1 MASSQLRSFLATG
14 VVLLTI
20 LGPSEG
26 FLELVV
32 GYFFS
37 NFLWGAPSKIANRV
51 SQAALEPAQSLLLGG
66 GTEIVSQALTHDYI
80 PGMRDFVWNAVG
92 TSVSQLGSLA
102 VSAIWWIISS
112 IGSAIG
118 TSLGAA
124 IPAGV
129 AAGNA
134 VIAAIA
140 SIIAASV
147 NGNILQNENDPAM
160 QLQVVPQQRAAASRS
175 FRSDAP
181 LVRLLRGRR
190 NVGPTPEE
198 DLRHPFVEAA
208 RHDPYECVPLVLCA
222 IHADPEELVTPKE
235 SAFRKVF
242 RSIFA
247 KDRIPSW
254 AKRYVEASV
263 KGSTSQSTHACR
275 ETYPSC
281 TFPSH
286 YLRKLV
292 NIALEKGNYLTQ
304 R

>member
-181 LVRLLRGRR
+181 LGECGRR
-190 NVGPTPEE
+190 PREGESRADSWLTAVDVVGVVRGGITCVNRCG
-198 DLRHPFVEAA
+198 LR
-208 RHDPYECVPLVLCA
+208 RND
-222 IHADPEELVTPKE
+222 
-235 SAFRKVF
+235 SATNHV
-242 RSIFA
+242 S
-247 KDRIPSW
+247 
-254 AKRYVEASV
+254 
-263 KGSTSQSTHACR
+263 
-275 ETYPSC
+275 
-281 TFPSH
+281 
-286 YLRKLV
+286 
-292 NIALEKGNYLTQ
+292 
-304 R
+304 